1 MTNVPLTVVVGIHNS
16 ILVVVVVVFIAVVV
30 VVHR

>member
-16 ILVVVVVVFIAVVV
+16 ILVVVVFIVVV
-30 VVHR
+30 VVFHR